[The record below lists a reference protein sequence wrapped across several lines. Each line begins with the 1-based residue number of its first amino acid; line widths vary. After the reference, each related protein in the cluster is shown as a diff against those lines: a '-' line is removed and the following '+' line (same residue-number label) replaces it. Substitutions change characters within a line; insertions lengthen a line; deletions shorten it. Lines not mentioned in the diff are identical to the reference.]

1 METKNTANKPAKQ
14 DRPLPTEEWLVA
26 FAYRIPIRVWGLGDF
41 RRQIVVPRCPICAK
55 QLVYAA
61 EPERRI
67 VDCLG
72 GRSGRYLLATAGPL
86 PQPQW
91 VDFRNKS

>member
-1 METKNTANKPAKQ
+1 METKNATPKVAKQ
-14 DRPLPTEEWLVA
+14 HQARPTEKWLVA
-26 FAYRIPIRVWGLGDF
+26 FAYSIPKKVWGLGDF

-55 QLVYAA
+55 QHVYAA

-67 VDCLG
+67 VECLG
-72 GRSGRYLLATAGPL
+72 WRSSRYLLATAGPL

-91 VDFRNKS
+91 ADFRNKR